1 MKNYTDLNQ
10 SKISLWKRIIKK
22 VLFPFI
28 FCWFGV
34 CWCIMKLGRGIYWF
48 GNKLSGDRI
57 DPYNWTEEV

>member
-1 MKNYTDLNQ
+1 MKSYTDLEQ
-10 SKISLWKRIIKK
+10 SKISIWKRIIKQ

-28 FCWFGV
+28 FCWFGA

-48 GNKLSGDRI
+48 GNKLSGDRF